1 MQSVLNTSDSDFR
14 SEARQFLTTHI
25 PSDIRSRWLAGTP
38 RMPDDV
44 VAAQRILN
52 AHGVAVPHWPL
63 EWGGKN
69 WNPAQS
75 VIWSEEMQLASVPEP
90 LPFNTSMVGPVI
102 AHFGS
107 DELKARFLPATANLD
122 IWWCQGFSEPEAGSD
137 LASLRTTAVRDA
149 DSYVINGQKTWTTL
163 GQFADWIFVL
173 ARTDQTTP
181 KPQAGIS
188 FLLVDMKT
196 PGVTVRPIKLIDGS
210 HEVNEVFFDD
220 VRVPAAQLVGEE
232 NRGWSYAK
240 FLLNHER
247 SGMARIGDIKV
258 ALAQSKI
265 SAAEAFSG
273 GRRLLDDPLFS
284 ARLAEAENDVLAL
297 HITQLRVGGSAAEGR
312 ANPAASILKLRGSQ
326 LWQLAT
332 ELGMEVGGQSTL
344 EMIREGVPVSP
355 DWNHRIAERYLNGR
369 KVSIFGGSNEIQRNI
384 IAALVLGL

>member
-1 MQSVLNTSDSDFR
+1 VDFR
-14 SEARQFLTTHI
+14 SEVREFLTTQI
-25 PSDIRSRWLAGTP
+25 PADIRSRWLAGAP

-52 AHGVAVPHWPL
+52 EYGLAVPHWPI

-69 WNPAQS
+69 WTSEQS
-75 VIWSEEMQLASVPEP
+75 MIWSEEMQLASVPEP
-90 LPFNTSMVGPVI
+90 LAFNTSMVGPVI
-102 AHFGS
+102 AQFGS

-137 LASLRTTAVRDA
+137 LASLRTTAVRDGDA
-149 DSYVINGQKTWTTL
+149 YVINGQKTWTTL

-173 ARTDQTTP
+173 ARTDQVAA

-196 PGVTVRPIKLIDGS
+196 PGVTVRPIELIDGS

-220 VRVPAAQLVGEE
+220 VRIPATQLVGEE

-247 SGMARIGDIKV
+247 SAMARIGDIKV
-258 ALAQSKI
+258 ALAQSKRF
-265 SAAEAFSG
+265 AAERGSG
-273 GRRLLDDPLFS
+273 GGRLIDDALFS

-297 HITQLRVGGSAAEGR
+297 HITQLRVGGSEAEGQ

-326 LWQLAT
+326 LWQVAT
-332 ELGMEVGGQSTL
+332 ELGMEVGGQSSL
-344 EMIREGVPVSP
+344 EVVSDDSP
-355 DWNHRIAERYLNGR
+355 LLRDWSQRIAQRYLNGR